1 MEFGSTTKENI
12 LKRHEKIENTY
23 KPLKIAV
30 HNCNE
35 DHHLKKLFVNEGN
48 AMN

>member
-1 MEFGSTTKENI
+1 MEFGSITKENI
-12 LKRHEKIENTY
+12 LKHHEKIENTY

-30 HNCNE
+30 HNCYE
-35 DHHLKKLFVNEGN
+35 DHHLKKLFVNERS